1 MAVVP
6 PNQTPSAVRKPRY
19 IALADDLRAQIVDGR
34 LPLDGFPTE
43 SALCQTYGVSR
54 FTVREAL
61 RVLQNEGRIQRRR
74 GSGTVVLHQPLSNVA
89 EILQYA
95 RDSRYVFKLE
105 GAFALPRSITD
116 QIDVTDAHGKWPRF
130 RGLRCRLGDSH
141 PIALTDAY
149 IHPDLA
155 GIAERIDVRADTIFS
170 QIEQLSGAKII
181 SVTQDIMA
189 VAASSVVAEQ
199 LGISRRNPCLR
210 ILRCY
215 IDDSNRIVEISDSYH
230 PSDRFAYRMHTEVES

>member
-1 MAVVP
+1 MVTNSMAGTNNP
-6 PNQTPSAVRKPRY
+6 HKPRY
-19 IALADDLRAQIVDGR
+19 IELADDLRAQIIDGT
-34 LPLDGFPTE
+34 LPVSGFPTE
-43 SALCQTYGVSR
+43 NALCKRYGVSR

-95 RDSRYVFKLE
+95 RNIRYVFQLV
-105 GAFALPRSITD
+105 GAGPLPRSIAD
-116 QIDVTDAHGKWPRF
+116 QIDAPAASSNWPRF
-130 RGLRCRLGDSH
+130 SGLRCLPGDNR
-141 PIALTDAY
+141 PIAFTEAY

-170 QIEQLSGAKII
+170 QIEQLSGAKIVG
-181 SVTQDIMA
+181 VTQDIMA
-189 VAASSVVAEQ
+189 VAASAAVAER
-199 LGISRRNPCLR
+199 LNVSRRSPCLR

-215 IDDSNRIVEISDSYH
+215 IDADGRIVEISDSYH
-230 PSDRFAYRMHTEVES
+230 PSDRFAYRMHTEVDS